1 MKQHHSKEAGRKTAK
16 GGADGSTTTSK
27 VVLPLHLSVL
37 PCSPL
42 LVGGVLPSSSSIVGL
57 WCIPPVCIHIF
68 AHPLDLFVSDQNK
81 QGGQNGEKTA
91 RPPKRGSHQHHPKE
105 RRGRHPK
112 GKMEKYLGGKEHT
125 PNNEERRTTK
135 REHSSHH
142 QRRKGGKHHSKE
154 GCTQKQHHPQGVASL
169 LLRAGV
175 AFSLSLLRVG
185 GAAFPPLPF
194 PVVGLAS
201 HFLSGKWNILQSSFW
216 VVLCFLSVFGVV
228 LRSPCVWYNVLL
240 LLLGGSCS
248 SVQFFMYD
256 VNKQIQWT
264 WMCR

>member
-154 GCTQKQHHPQGVASL
+154 GCTQKQHPPT
-169 LLRAGV
+169 
-175 AFSLSLLRVG
+175 G
-185 GAAFPPLPF
+185 GCVPPPSGWCCFLPLPPPCGVELPSRLF
-194 PVVGLAS
+194 PFLWWGWPPTSCLGSGTFSNRPFGLCCVSSPCLGWCCVLHVCGTTFSSCFWVAVVPP
-201 HFLSGKWNILQSSFW
+201 SSF
-216 VVLCFLSVFGVV
+216 
-228 LRSPCVWYNVLL
+228 
-240 LLLGGSCS
+240 SC
-248 SVQFFMYD
+248 M
-256 VNKQIQWT
+256 T
-264 WMCR
+264 